1 MATQERAM
9 GEAALKEPSMEEIL
23 ASIRRIVTQGEGN
36 MQNGNGAAPVLTKA
50 NKEAVPPAIPP
61 VSKSAG
67 DRNSFARLAQEVT
80 GGMNRAAPPPV
91 AGAQPRREA
100 FPSVGANARNAHAQP
115 RKPETPPRPAGP
127 ATAKLAAVAAQAE
140 RKAAAA
146 PARSEW
152 RMPRAVRAGSAS
164 DRDVEAFRGA
174 LVSSA
179 AEEAVSD
186 SLRSLKRSAVSD
198 LDARVEQ
205 HLRPMLREWLD
216 NNLPRLVEKLV
227 RAEIERLAKKA

>member
-9 GEAALKEPSMEEIL
+9 GEAAFKEPSMEEIL

-50 NKEAVPPAIPP
+50 NKEAVPPAVPP
-61 VSKSAG
+61 VSKATG
-67 DRNSFARLAQEVT
+67 ERNSFARLAQEVT
-80 GGMNRAAPPPV
+80 GGMSRAAPQST

-100 FPSVGANARNAHAQP
+100 FPASAPRGATAAA

-127 ATAKLAAVAAQAE
+127 ATAKLAAMAAQAE
-140 RKAAAA
+140 RKVAAT

-152 RMPRAVRAGSAS
+152 RMPRAMRAGSAS

-186 SLRSLKRSAVSD
+186 SLRSLKRSAISD